1 MPLWGD
7 TVNTASRMESVGEL
21 DTVTLSDSAWRR
33 LEGVATAESRG
44 MVEVRGKGALEIFR
58 FVRFVEPAMSPAA
71 G

>member
-44 MVEVRGKGALEIFR
+44 
-58 FVRFVEPAMSPAA
+58 
-71 G
+71 